1 MLTRVHTD
9 RMGGGVGVAGL
20 HTAEYIHGDAYT
32 PRVAGPT

>member
-9 RMGGGVGVAGL
+9 RMGGVGVAGL